1 MSCNPAITWYD
12 RENISTNAVAMSL
25 IESEQPQNEELP
37 HSVYG
42 IVSLNLALC
51 SIILPFVLLV
61 ISTAFGLDS
70 EIVEAV
76 FALGLVCMVF
86 AGIVAFTLGVI
97 GVCQSRTRKVF
108 SVLGITFASLPLM
121 FAFFFIVIG
130 IIVGF
135 IAGIQRYW

>member
-1 MSCNPAITWYD
+1 MSQ
-12 RENISTNAVAMSL
+12 S
-25 IESEQPQNEELP
+25 ESDQTQKEELP
-37 HSVYG
+37 HSAYG

-51 SIILPFVLLV
+51 SIVLPFVLIT

-70 EIVEAV
+70 EIAGVV

-108 SVLGITFASLPLM
+108 SVLGITFASLPIV
-121 FAFFFIVIG
+121 FAFFFVVALL
-130 IIVGF
+130 IVGF
-135 IAGIQRYW
+135 IVGIQSYW